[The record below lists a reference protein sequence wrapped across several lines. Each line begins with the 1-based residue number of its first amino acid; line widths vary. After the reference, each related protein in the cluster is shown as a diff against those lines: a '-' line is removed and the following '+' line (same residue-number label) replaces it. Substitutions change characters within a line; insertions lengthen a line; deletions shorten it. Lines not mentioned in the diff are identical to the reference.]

1 MALDIIAVQTKKD
14 WNAFI
19 RFPYQHYKN
28 HPQWVPPLLMDQK
41 VLLNPKKYPFWDHAD
56 HQFFLAKRDGS
67 CVGRIAAIVD
77 HRHNKVHDEKM
88 GFFGFFETV
97 NDQEVAD
104 GLLGTAKDWVKQQ
117 GMNRLRGPANPCQ
130 NEDCGLLIDAFD
142 LPPVLMMTYN
152 YDYYQNLIESFGL
165 KKAMDL
171 WAYYIDA
178 THIDPPEKMIRV
190 VEKRMAR
197 KSVVIRPINKKDF
210 WAEAKKVWMIYNKAW
225 EKNWGFVPMTE
236 AEFDHLA
243 KHLKSVVVPELGL
256 MAEIQ
261 GEPVGFSLTL
271 PDLNQALIHTNGRL
285 FPTGL
290 FKILKYEKKI
300 DMARVIIM
308 GVIPEHRNLGIDSM
322 FYLETW
328 RNAKALGYTRGEMSW
343 ILENNNQM
351 NRALQMLGAEVYKT
365 YRMYEMPV

>member
-1 MALDIIAVQTKKD
+1 
-14 WNAFI
+14 
-19 RFPYQHYKN
+19 
-28 HPQWVPPLLMDQK
+28 
-41 VLLNPKKYPFWDHAD
+41 
-56 HQFFLAKRDGS
+56 
-67 CVGRIAAIVD
+67 
-77 HRHNKVHDEKM
+77 
-88 GFFGFFETV
+88 
-97 NDQEVAD
+97 
-104 GLLGTAKDWVKQQ
+104 
-117 GMNRLRGPANPCQ
+117 
-130 NEDCGLLIDAFD
+130 
-142 LPPVLMMTYN
+142 MTYN